1 MSNDLIVFV
10 LEIGTGS
17 IKLLAGYELN
27 SRPVVLHIMQSD
39 YDHIIAQEK
48 LIDPTKTAQTI
59 KKIIRDMEIHL
70 NQKCHALQVI
80 IPPIHLE
87 VFHGEKTT
95 NTIDPL
101 GVIHSID
108 IHNLHTLFQKE
119 FVGNNVTQAAIV
131 PMTYQIDGDKYSL
144 NPPIGEQTSNIQLQA
159 YVQYVHTGFFQDV
172 VRMMEIVGVR
182 VKRYI
187 LDAQGIADIIETQY
201 KDFVST
207 YMLID
212 HGANQT
218 YLNLISQHKLIR
230 SEVIDTGAEQ
240 LTAIL
245 ANRYG
250 ISIQDARRLK
260 ETYGY
265 ETRSSIFDGIIYQQ
279 EGLVIRQSAFNQQ
292 LKEFYDHL
300 IDEMMMVL
308 QEYRVDKDT
317 LDLTDLKFVLTGG
330 GSALPGIVPLLAN
343 LGKGQGVEKPY
354 IRTIGARQT
363 QTLSLLGGLRF
374 SYRYTLVEDDVRIFT
389 RLERQSPSTKRRFV
403 DYDED

>member
-1 MSNDLIVFV
+1 MSNEVGIFV
-10 LEIGTGS
+10 LEIGTGT

-27 SRPVVLHIMQSD
+27 SRPVILHVMQSD
-39 YDHIIAQEK
+39 YDHIIAQES
-48 LIDPTKTAQTI
+48 LVDPTKTAQVI
-59 KKIIRDMEIHL
+59 KKIVRDMEIHL
-70 NQKCHALQVI
+70 NTKCHALQVI

-101 GVIHSID
+101 GVIHQMD
-108 IHNLHTLFQKE
+108 IHNLHTLFRKE
-119 FVGNNVTQAAIV
+119 FVGNNVTQATIV

-159 YVQYVHTGFFQDV
+159 YVQFVHSGFFQTV
-172 VRMMEIVGVR
+172 VKMMESVGIR
-182 VKRYI
+182 VKRYMI
-187 LDAQGIADIIETQY
+187 DAQGIADIIETQY
-201 KDFVST
+201 KDFVPT
-207 YMLID
+207 YVLID

-230 SEVIDTGAEQ
+230 AEVLETGAEQ

-250 ISIQDARRLK
+250 IGLNEARKLK

-265 ETRSSIFDGIIYQQ
+265 ETRQGIFDGIIYQQ
-279 EGLVIRQSAFNQQ
+279 EGVVIRQSAFNQVI
-292 LKEFYDHL
+292 KEFYDHL
-300 IDEMMMVL
+300 IAEMMMVL

-317 LDLTDLKFVLTGG
+317 VDLTDLKFVLTGG
-330 GSALPGIVPLLAN
+330 GSALPGIATLLAP
-343 LGKGQGVEKPY
+343 LGKGQGIEKPY
-354 IRTIGARQT
+354 IRTIGARRT

-374 SYRYTLVEDDVRIFT
+374 SYRYTLVEDDFRIFT
-389 RLERQSPSTKRRFV
+389 RLERQSPSTKRRFN
-403 DYDED
+403 DYDEE